1 MADAKQTS
9 AEKQTAA
16 KRYGDLKSN
25 RKEAETRAKRCAK
38 VTLPRLW
45 VDEGAKSRT
54 PRFRLHRH
62 RPEVRQRLGLEDRA
76 GLAPAERLC
85 VQARA

>member
-45 VDEGAKSRT
+45 VDEGAK
-54 PRFRLHRH
+54 
-62 RPEVRQRLGLEDRA
+62 
-76 GLAPAERLC
+76 
-85 VQARA
+85 